1 MAIQTS
7 IQSELFK
14 TLIEI
19 DVNEHCIDLHNDY
32 DCVQLHFSGIDNEL
46 LLSFKSLSD
55 QAKYPLVILQFEE
68 VELKKIN
75 IDLQINAQSRTID
88 NLYRCRFLQD
98 EVLVEYS
105 KEGKSFYSL
114 EFCEGHTL
122 EFFSIKLVLI
132 LE

>member
-14 TLIEI
+14 NLIEI
-19 DVNEHCIDLHNDY
+19 DVNEYCIDLHNDY
-32 DCVQLHFSGIDNEL
+32 DCIQLNFSGINNEL
-46 LLSFKSLSD
+46 LFSFKSLSAD
-55 QAKYPLVILQFEE
+55 AKYPLVILQFEA

-75 IDLQINAQSRTID
+75 IDLQIDAQCRTID

-98 EVLVEYS
+98 GVLIEYS
-105 KEGKSFYSL
+105 NEGKAFYSL
-114 EFCEGHTL
+114 EFCEGHSL
-122 EFFSIKLVLI
+122 EFFSNKLMLI